1 MYCVIGLVE
10 LPDVDH
16 LPAHCRDVDRVTVM
30 HVAGDVWLCAGKGR
44 IITVEQLG
52 WQYCTLPTVTW
63 RRVVQVNA
71 LAYPVSTC
79 VYTDCVQTVRRSVID
94 TGDALRGPRR
104 ERRSGWD
111 VRR

>member
-16 LPAHCRDVDRVTVM
+16 FPAHCRDVGRVTVL
-30 HVAGDVWLCAGKGR
+30 HVCFVLVRAGKGR
-44 IITVEQLG
+44 IIAVEQLG
-52 WQYCTLPTVTW
+52 WQYCTLPIVTW

-71 LAYPVSTC
+71 LAYPVGTC
-79 VYTDCVQTVRRSVID
+79 VYTDCVQIVRRSVID
-94 TGDALRGPRR
+94 SGDALRGFRR